1 MKRILILLLSL
12 VMCLGCFAACNP
24 QGGGE
29 DTTVEDTTAAPEGDE
44 AATLAEALEYL
55 RSIYKDSAKETPA
68 DYDVVGKIVIGD
80 TEFKVTWTTDNAD
93 IVVKVSEKN
102 AAFYTIDIPVKNE
115 ELKDYALTAT
125 VTDAAGQSETISFE
139 RALPVYDSSA
149 IVDKPEEQQA
159 YKLYLVHAGLGQTLF
174 ATGET
179 DNSKFL
185 KTTTDPKAAMD
196 FYSEA
201 DGEGFKFYYLKDDGT
216 KMYLLAS
223 TTTSE
228 DGKVSK
234 YLNYVSDQSTTW
246 IYKSETNGWYT
257 TIDGIEYVM
266 GTYGSYNTMSLSEAS
281 YLSVENSGKTQFPA
295 GIMKKDVAESMTPSE
310 GPTIYNTPEEIVNA
324 VYALDIG
331 GILSGGHKYTLT
343 GVITSIP
350 SAWSDD
356 YGNITVVIVV
366 NGMEDKP
373 IECFRLKGDGANKL
387 AVGDTITVTGELLK
401 YDNKSETGKVEF
413 NAGCT
418 LVGGATAP
426 ETTVTNPTADGVY
439 KLYLVQVN
447 TGKTL
452 FANGETD
459 NDKFLKA
466 TTDPKAALDFRAEI
480 VEGGFKFY
488 TEIGGVKKYLNA
500 HTENVDGK
508 ISKFLHY
515 TETSE
520 TVWYYKAETNAW
532 YTTIDGAEYV
542 AGTYNSFDTFSIS
555 DTKFMTPEVSGKTQF
570 PLSLVEKSVA
580 EGGNMGGNDEPETP
594 DTPDVPVDGL
604 DAQAPVAGTA
614 YKFGFIQGNQNKVY
628 YLTGVLSGYYMA
640 STETFADGAD
650 FFVEETNG
658 GFHLYCMV
666 NGAKKYVNAK
676 SVVGTDGK
684 DHINGLFEDTATSVY
699 TYDETLKT
707 LVTKIDGT
715 DYIYGTRNDK
725 TYNTLGPMKA
735 DSGCFYAVLVVKA
748 GSAVTPDTPDEP
760 DTPDVPSDA
769 ETTVIYFPKDGK
781 YVTGIEYEYTSSKGT
796 KKMQL
801 TLTTNKAEALPFTVI
816 RNDDGTI
823 AFMAEGK
830 YLMADGTNVELVAT
844 AGENTLF
851 VLEEADGGQ
860 YIRCATAN
868 YQGKAQYLEV
878 YSGYLTCYGMG
889 SDPSIYVFELQDGT
903 GANGKVQEFG
913 ETTTPDTPSTPSTP
927 SGEGVSEVKVD
938 TPYYLFG
945 TCGSGTTYFS
955 GSVNNG
961 RIDGSTTKSS
971 GVVVKLEAGANA
983 GEYYIYFMDGNT
995 KTYIAG
1001 VENKSAGLNL
1011 VTTKDDTCVW
1021 VIDNAAK
1028 TIINKAIS
1036 NRGLATQVA
1045 SQYTN
1050 FSFYA
1055 TSNFGTAE
1063 YQTSWFMA
1071 A

>member
-1 MKRILILLLSL
+1 MKRILILLLAL

-24 QGGGE
+24 QGDGE

-44 AATLAEALEYL
+44 SATLTDAVKYL

-68 DYDVVGKIVIGD
+68 DYDVVGKVVIGD
-80 TEFKVTWTTDNAD
+80 TEFSVTWATDNAD

-102 AAFYTIDIPVKNE
+102 PAFYTIDIPVKNDE
-115 ELKDYALTAT
+115 VKDYKLTAT
-125 VTDAAGQSETISFE
+125 VTDAAGQSESVSFD

-234 YLNYVSDQSTTW
+234 YLNYVADQSTTW
-246 IYKSETNGWYT
+246 TYKSETNGWYT

-310 GPTIYNTPEEIVNA
+310 GPTIYDTPEEIVNA

-373 IECFRLKGDGANKL
+373 IECFRLKGEGADKL

-439 KLYLVQVN
+439 KLYLIQVN

-488 TEIGGVKKYLNA
+488 TEIGGVKNYLNA

-555 DTKFMTPEVSGKTQF
+555 DSKFMTPEASGKTQF

-580 EGGNMGGNDEPETP
+580 EGGNMGGNDEPDTPDTPDAPDTPDTPDTPDASLSVSAPVANKAYKLYLYQVNTGKVLFANGETDNSRFLKGAETAATGLDFYAEVVEGGYRFYTTIDGAKKYLDAHTETSADGKVSKFLNYTDSTTNVWYYKAETNSWYVTLDGAEYVMGTYNTFNTLSMSDSKFMTAENTGKTQFPGSFVAKEVAEAADFIGKVNGNAGGSETP
-594 DTPDVPVDGL
+594 DTPD
-604 DAQAPVAGTA
+604 
-614 YKFGFIQGNQNKVY
+614 
-628 YLTGVLSGYYMA
+628 
-640 STETFADGAD
+640 
-650 FFVEETNG
+650 
-658 GFHLYCMV
+658 
-666 NGAKKYVNAK
+666 
-676 SVVGTDGK
+676 
-684 DHINGLFEDTATSVY
+684 
-699 TYDETLKT
+699 
-707 LVTKIDGT
+707 
-715 DYIYGTRNDK
+715 
-725 TYNTLGPMKA
+725 
-735 DSGCFYAVLVVKA
+735 
-748 GSAVTPDTPDEP
+748 TPDTPVTGNNVVLSVDTLGLEAQSYAAGTTTLNGVGFEYIQMGNYGDGLQMRDKNGNTSSIWNTTAISGGIARIELVYSDSKSVQYANP
-760 DTPDVPSDA
+760 DAVVFTFGNEVGEVAFTTKLSTTAGVKTYTITPDAGS
-769 ETTVIYFPKDGK
+769 
-781 YVTGIEYEYTSSKGT
+781 YTFFKLEHDLGYTFYWKSIT
-796 KKMQL
+796 IV
-801 TLTTNKAEALPFTVI
+801 FT
-816 RNDDGTI
+816 
-823 AFMAEGK
+823 
-830 YLMADGTNVELVAT
+830 
-844 AGENTLF
+844 
-851 VLEEADGGQ
+851 
-860 YIRCATAN
+860 
-868 YQGKAQYLEV
+868 
-878 YSGYLTCYGMG
+878 
-889 SDPSIYVFELQDGT
+889 
-903 GANGKVQEFG
+903 
-913 ETTTPDTPSTPSTP
+913 
-927 SGEGVSEVKVD
+927 
-938 TPYYLFG
+938 
-945 TCGSGTTYFS
+945 
-955 GSVNNG
+955 
-961 RIDGSTTKSS
+961 DGST
-971 GVVVKLEAGANA
+971 
-983 GEYYIYFMDGNT
+983 
-995 KTYIAG
+995 
-1001 VENKSAGLNL
+1001 
-1011 VTTKDDTCVW
+1011 
-1021 VIDNAAK
+1021 
-1028 TIINKAIS
+1028 
-1036 NRGLATQVA
+1036 A
-1045 SQYTN
+1045 SI
-1050 FSFYA
+1050 
-1055 TSNFGTAE
+1055 G
-1063 YQTSWFMA
+1063 
-1071 A
+1071 